1 MIRQTIFVATLCLV
15 TVACDNKPAEGK
27 VKAET
32 KDVAAHQVVK
42 KIKPADA
49 HVMIDFDETSGKV
62 GFVGAKITNKHE
74 GNFAKFKG
82 TFHIMEAKPEASKVE
97 VDIDMN
103 SLTIEPAKL
112 KGHLLSAD
120 FFEAE
125 KFPTAKFI
133 STAVAPIEGKP
144 GSFNVT
150 GQLTLHGKTQEIK
163 FPAELSASPNS
174 GSVKTEFAINRKDFD
189 IVYPGMPDDLIAD
202 NVLIQLDITAKK

>member
-1 MIRQTIFVATLCLV
+1 MAAICSISL
-15 TVACDNKPAEGK
+15 ACDNKPAEGK

-32 KDVAAHQVVK
+32 KDVSADQVVK
-42 KIKPADA
+42 KIEPAAA
-49 HVMIDFDETSGKV
+49 HVMIDFDEKSGTV
-62 GFVGAKITNKHE
+62 SFVGAKVTGKHL

-82 TFHIMEAKPEASKVE
+82 TFHIMEAKPESSKVE
-97 VDIDMN
+97 VEIDMN

-133 STAVAPIEGKP
+133 STSVTPLEGKK

-150 GQLTLHGKTQEIK
+150 GQLTLHGKTQEIS
-163 FPAELSASPNS
+163 FPAELGASS
-174 GSVKTEFAINRKDFD
+174 TTGSVKTEFAINRKDFE

-202 NVLIQLDITAKK
+202 NVLIQLDIAAKK